1 MGHHFIVALGVGD
14 LQALLSIVQGIFLLM
29 CPESP
34 RWLISK
40 GEREKALRVLI
51 KYHGGG
57 DPDSALVKFELAEIE
72 SQIELASLQKASSW
86 KEWVRTK
93 GNRKRLYLMLVLPFI
108 RQWAGNNLVTYYLPV
123 ILKTPGITNS
133 KTQLN
138 INGGVNICAF
148 LFASSANFF
157 VETYGRR
164 RLLMGS
170 LSLCLL
176 SFTIWTILSALIT
189 ESNYTR
195 GSLGYVVV
203 KMIFAF
209 NGFNHITC
217 PVIETYVQEI
227 LTFSLRS
234 KGTG

>member
-1 MGHHFIVALGVGD
+1 
-14 LQALLSIVQGIFLLM
+14 M
-29 CPESP
+29 CP
-34 RWLISK
+34 RISSVADFK
-40 GEREKALRVLI
+40 RRTGNALRVLI
-51 KYHGGG
+51 KYHGAG

-93 GNRKRLYLMLVLPFI
+93 GNRKRLYLMLVIPFI
-108 RQWAGNNLVTYYLPV
+108 RQWAGNNLVTYYHPV
-123 ILKTPGITNS
+123 ILRTSGITNS

-138 INGGVNICAF
+138 INGGVNVCAF

-195 GSLGYVVV
+195 GSLGYGVVT
-203 KMIFAF
+203 MIFAF

-217 PVIETYVQEI
+217 
-227 LTFSLRS
+227 R
-234 KGTG
+234 